1 MGKIAWYKRDPRAA
15 LTGMM
20 ELTLEERGAYNTVLD
35 LIYDRDGDLPDD
47 DRFLAGWCKCDLRVW
62 RRIKQRLI
70 GLGKLYV
77 EGGKLR
83 NERADRGVDE
93 ALHRVTS
100 AADAGRA
107 SGRKRVAKSN
117 GDNGLSRA
125 AVGTTDATNIEDRRK
140 KKGDTPLHP
149 PKAKAQ
155 RGTRIPADW
164 KPSEADREYA
174 RSHGLTERQIDR
186 AAENF
191 LNYWTAKSGR
201 DALKCDWSA
210 TWRNR
215 VLQIVEYG
223 AGPGRSNGGGG
234 KSYHSHVRDH
244 LQDDNDDFTSGHQ
257 ALFGVPGSVTILRP
271 GRTDDDPRGH
281 GRAGPYLC
289 AVAGTA

>member
-62 RRIKQRLI
+62 RRIKQRLVD
-70 GLGKLYV
+70 LGKLYV

-107 SGRKRVAKSN
+107 SGRKRVATSN
-117 GDNGLSRA
+117 ANKDLGRT
-125 AVGTTDATNIEDRRK
+125 AVPTADATNIEVRSK
-140 KKGDTPLHP
+140 KKGESPLNP
-149 PKAKAQ
+149 PLPKMQ
-155 RGTRIPADW
+155 RGTRISPDW

-174 RSHGLTERQIDR
+174 RKHGLSESRIDR
-186 AAENF
+186 AAEEF
-191 LNYWTAKSGR
+191 RNYWKAKSGR

-210 TWRNR
+210 TWQNR
-215 VLQIVEYG
+215 VLQIAEFHR
-223 AGPGRSNGGGG
+223 GRNGSGGNG
-234 KSYHSHVRDH
+234 QKSYAERVRES
-244 LQDDNDDFTSGHQ
+244 LQGDDNDELSGHQ
-257 ALFGVPGSVTILRP
+257 ALFGVSGTVTILRP
-271 GRTDDDPRGH
+271 RREDDDPGRYGH
-281 GRAGPYLC
+281 AGPHLC